1 MPCPKSWS
9 GLPRP
14 DWVRIDSGVSTMI
27 SNECRWADDQR
38 WSSASSCVLIAS
50 QLVSKSP
57 RDRRRTL
64 ALAHLDTVEM
74 RCAETRW
81 PRDSAADLLP
91 VPGTSARCG
100 GLSSERLLRF
110 HRMRP
115 RDLSPSV
122 NAGASSV
129 GVSLEPHRRRRRTD
143 RWPAR
148 RRLAWSRDGERP
160 RTLDRVSTT
169 TRERSVSPA
178 RVPTAPATAALDTWA
193 AAATRPPADTGSQY
207 LGRCARTTILS
218 CCCSSASSSVMSSAV
233 MIPTSVS
240 PSQTGSRRTPYSAI
254 RSAAS

>member
-115 RDLSPSV
+115 RDLSPGV

-129 GVSLEPHRRRRRTD
+129 GVSLEPHRRRRRTAGGRRD
-143 RWPAR
+143 AVSRGRGTASGRGRSIGCR
-148 RRLAWSRDGERP
+148 RRHASAVSRRHACRPLPRPPPSTPGPRP
-160 RTLDRVSTT
+160 RRGRPQTPDLSTW
-169 TRERSVSPA
+169 VA
-178 RVPTAPATAALDTWA
+178 APG
-193 AAATRPPADTGSQY
+193 RPY
-207 LGRCARTTILS
+207 
-218 CCCSSASSSVMSSAV
+218 
-233 MIPTSVS
+233 
-240 PSQTGSRRTPYSAI
+240 
-254 RSAAS
+254 